1 LANCQVAFAWGGT
14 LDFAFDLMPHMGQ
27 LDGLWYALGYAGHGV
42 ALASWMG
49 ATLARLLLGEN
60 GVDNPFAG
68 LPFPRAPLGLY
79 DGRPWFLPLAEVW
92 YRFLDWVG

>member
-1 LANCQVAFAWGGT
+1 
-14 LDFAFDLMPHMGQ
+14 MPHLGQ

-49 ATLARLLLGEN
+49 ATLARQLLGETD
-60 GVDNPFAG
+60 VENPFAG

-79 DGRPWFLPLAEVW
+79 DGRPWFLPFAEIW
-92 YRFLDWVG
+92 YRFLDWVS